1 MATRRF
7 RSSHHGALIRL
18 PWSACQRNWPISLSP
33 PLALSGK
40 IGGMTSHPNLDQ
52 LNPEELRALAAQL
65 IQRVETMDKQI
76 THHKSVNEKLA
87 HEIALLKRFK
97 FAKRSEQLSPD
108 QASLLDDLID
118 TDIAAIEAEFEALQ
132 PAPVEAK
139 VRQQPKRAPLPPQF
153 PRTLIHHEP
162 DNSHCQCG
170 CALKRIG
177 EDASEK
183 LDYTPGVFTV
193 ERHIRGKW
201 ACEQCETLIQAP
213 VPAHVID
220 KGVPT
225 AGLLAHIMVAKFAD
239 HLPLYRQEKIF
250 GRAGLPI
257 ARSTLAQ
264 WVGNCGVQLQPLV
277 DALREAVLTHD
288 VVHADET
295 PVQMLTP
302 GAKKTHRAYVWAYA
316 TSQFSNLA
324 AVVYDFSPSRAGE
337 HARAFLGS
345 WNGKLVCDDFA
356 GYKAG
361 FELGVTEI
369 GCMAHARR
377 KFFDLHV
384 TNKSQVAEKA
394 LNYIAALYEAERE
407 VRELEP
413 GDRQRIRHEKAA
425 PIADALHTWMIA
437 QRQLVP
443 EGSAIAKALDYS
455 LKRWIALTRY
465 LDDGA
470 VPIDNNWCENQ
481 IRPWALGRSNW
492 LFAGSLRSGKRAAA
506 IMSLIQSARLNG
518 HDPYAYLKDVLTRLP
533 TQRASEIAELLPHR
547 WRPV

>member
-1 MATRRF
+1 
-7 RSSHHGALIRL
+7 
-18 PWSACQRNWPISLSP
+18 
-33 PLALSGK
+33 
-40 IGGMTSHPNLDQ
+40 MTLHPNLDQ
-52 LNPEELRALAAQL
+52 LNPEQLRALAAQL

-118 TDIAAIEAEFEALQ
+118 TDIAAIEAELEALQ

-264 WVGNCGVQLQPLV
+264 WVGQTGVQLQPLV
-277 DALREAVLTHD
+277 EALREAVLAQR

-295 PVQMLTP
+295 PVQMLAP
-302 GAKKTHRAYVWAYA
+302 GEKKTHRAYVWAYC
-316 TSQFSNLA
+316 TTPFSALK

-337 HARAFLGS
+337 HARNFLGT
-345 WNGKLVCDDFA
+345 WNGKLVCDGFA

-361 FELGVTEI
+361 FEGGITEI

-384 TNKSQVAEKA
+384 ANKSQLAEQALHSIGGLYEVERKAKKMSDEDRWRLRQEMAIPIAEK
-394 LNYIAALYEAERE
+394 L
-407 VRELEP
+407 
-413 GDRQRIRHEKAA
+413 HE
-425 PIADALHTWMIA
+425 WMLA
-437 QRQLVP
+437 QRELVP
-443 EGSAIAKALDYS
+443 EGSATAKALDYS
-455 LKRWIALTRY
+455 LKRWVALTRY
-465 LDDGA
+465 LNDGA
-470 VPIDNNWCENQ
+470 VPIDNNRVENT

-506 IMSLIQSARLNG
+506 IMSLIQSARMNG
-518 HDPYAYLKDVLTRLP
+518 HDPFAYLKDVLTRLP
-533 TQRASEIAELLPHR
+533 TQRASAIDQLLPHQ
-547 WRPV
+547 WAQGS

>member
-1 MATRRF
+1 
-7 RSSHHGALIRL
+7 
-18 PWSACQRNWPISLSP
+18 
-33 PLALSGK
+33 
-40 IGGMTSHPNLDQ
+40 MTLHPNLDQ
-52 LNPEELRALAAQL
+52 LNPEQLRALAAQL

-118 TDIAAIEAEFEALQ
+118 TDIAAIEAELEALQ

-264 WVGNCGVQLQPLV
+264 WVGQTGVQLQPLV
-277 DALREAVLTHD
+277 EALREAVLAQR

-295 PVQMLTP
+295 PVQMLAP
-302 GAKKTHRAYVWAYA
+302 GEKKTHRAYVWAYC
-316 TSQFSNLA
+316 TTPFSALK

-337 HARAFLGS
+337 HARNFLGT
-345 WNGKLVCDDFA
+345 WNGKLVCDGFA

-361 FELGVTEI
+361 FEGGITEI

-384 TNKSQVAEKA
+384 ANKSQLAEQALHSIGGLYEVERKAKEMSDEDRWRLRQEMAIPIAEK
-394 LNYIAALYEAERE
+394 L
-407 VRELEP
+407 
-413 GDRQRIRHEKAA
+413 HE
-425 PIADALHTWMIA
+425 WMLA
-437 QRQLVP
+437 QRELVP
-443 EGSAIAKALDYS
+443 EGSATAKALDYS
-455 LKRWIALTRY
+455 LKRWVALTRY
-465 LDDGA
+465 LNDGA
-470 VPIDNNWCENQ
+470 VPIDNNRVENT

-506 IMSLIQSARLNG
+506 IMSLIQSARMNG
-518 HDPYAYLKDVLTRLP
+518 HDPFAYLKDVLTRLA
-533 TQRASEIAELLPHR
+533 TQRASAIDQLLPHQ
-547 WRPV
+547 WAQGS